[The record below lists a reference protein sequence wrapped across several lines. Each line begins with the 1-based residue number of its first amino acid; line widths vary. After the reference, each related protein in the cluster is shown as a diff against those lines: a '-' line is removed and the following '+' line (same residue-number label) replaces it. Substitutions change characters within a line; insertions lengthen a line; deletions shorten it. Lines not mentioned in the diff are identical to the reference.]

1 MSEKIKFDLVSPD
14 NILISGDVV
23 MVTIP
28 GGEGDYGVMFGHQP
42 MITTIRPGVI
52 ETETEKGEISR
63 FYVDG
68 GFAEITN
75 TECSVLAE
83 DAIAISDF
91 KKEDIDK
98 RIHEAENN
106 FDDLTNDLDI
116 SLNHTRLEVLKKILI
131 EI

>member
-83 DAIAISDF
+83 DSIKRAIQDWEEKRAGRNSTWLD
-91 KKEDIDK
+91 KMTKE
-98 RIHEAENN
+98 
-106 FDDLTNDLDI
+106 
-116 SLNHTRLEVLKKILI
+116 
-131 EI
+131 

>member
-14 NILISGDVV
+14 NILLSSEVEL
-23 MVTIP
+23 VTIP
-28 GGEGDYGVMFGHQP
+28 GGEGDYGVMYGHQP
-42 MITTIRPGVI
+42 MITTIRPGII
-52 ETETEKGEISR
+52 ETEIEKGTISR

-75 TECSVLAE
+75 FDCSVLAE

-91 KKEDIDK
+91 KKVDIEN
-98 RIHEAENN
+98 RIKESEKK

-116 SLNHTRLEVLKKILI
+116 SLNHIRLEVLRKILI
-131 EI
+131 EK